1 LYRICRPADDIF
13 HGSKII
19 ITLYWCRQKTGL
31 QPREQKMIDFEDTR
45 TAFRIKSDR
54 DLRRAYFL
62 FKLISYPALVRIA
75 NPIIRVLSALRI
87 PVGWI
92 VKPTAFKHFV
102 GGETLRDC
110 QPAVEKLKSANVYS
124 ILDYSVEG
132 KKSDRAIEAALQE
145 TLRAVRHAGNNPDIP
160 FTVFKPTAFGDN
172 RALEILSG
180 ASVADGEVIRE
191 GEKFRRRIDRL
202 CREAFEHDI
211 PIMVDA
217 EDTFYQNYIDQ
228 VVMDMMRKYN
238 YKRAI
243 VFNTYQ
249 MYRHDRIGVLET
261 DISTARREKFC
272 LGAKFVRGAY
282 MERERE
288 RARRLRYLDPIQPD
302 KESTDRDYNLALKI
316 SVDNIDVVSIFNGTH
331 NEFSCIYLT
340 ELMRDQKIDP
350 ADDRVWF
357 SQLYG
362 MSEHIS
368 FNLAAAGYNVA
379 KYVPYGPVRF
389 VLPYLMRRVEENT
402 SVKGQ
407 TGRELA
413 LIRTERERRKQH
425 AD

>member
-1 LYRICRPADDIF
+1 
-13 HGSKII
+13 
-19 ITLYWCRQKTGL
+19 
-31 QPREQKMIDFEDTR
+31 MINFEDTR
-45 TAFRIKSDR
+45 TAFSIKTDR
-54 DLRRAYFL
+54 DLRRAYIL
-62 FKLISYPALVRIA
+62 FKLISYPILVKIA
-75 NPIIRVLSALRI
+75 NPFIWVCSTLRI
-87 PVGWI
+87 PIGWI

-102 GGETLRDC
+102 GGETLEEC
-110 QPAVEKLKSANVYS
+110 QGAVLKLKSANVYS

-132 KKSDRAIEAALQE
+132 KKSDKAINAALEE
-145 TLRAVRHAGNNPDIP
+145 TLKAVRHAGNNPDIP
-160 FTVFKPTAFGDN
+160 FAVFKPTAFGN
-172 RALEILSG
+172 SQALEMLSG
-180 ASVADGEVIRE
+180 AAVPDKDDIAE
-191 GEKFRRRIDRL
+191 GEKFKSRIDQL
-202 CREAFEHDI
+202 CNTAYEYNI
-211 PIMVDA
+211 PIMIDA
-217 EDTFYQNYIDQ
+217 EDTYYQKFIDQ

-238 YKRAI
+238 TQRAI

-249 MYRHDRIGVLET
+249 MYRHDRIGVLEG
-261 DISTARREKFC
+261 DIAAARKEKFF

-288 RARRLRYLDPIQPD
+288 RARKLRYLDPIQPD

-316 SVDNIDVVSIFNGTH
+316 SMDNLDVVSIFNGTH
-331 NEFSCIYLT
+331 NEYSSRYLAD
-340 ELMRDQKIDP
+340 LMVERKVDP
-350 ADDRVWF
+350 SDNRVWF

-413 LIRTERERRKQH
+413 LIKTERNRRKNH